1 MAEETVEL
9 KTTVGVVE
17 IKDRTGVDVAKVE
30 KDSVEVDVD
39 SFFVGDSVG

>member
-17 IKDRTGVDVAKVE
+17 TKDCTGVDVAKVE